1 MIESARPIEREKEG
15 GGTEWVCPKGTNN
28 CGGSNH
34 EFWTCAKIGNECPI
48 NDIIISSE
56 EITGYENIPMFDEGT
71 PPMYLSYSK
80 TTNDKWPIVQFTIET
95 GDQVCIDQY

>member
-34 EFWTCAKIGNECPI
+34 EFWTYAKIGNEC
-48 NDIIISSE
+48 
-56 EITGYENIPMFDEGT
+56 F
-71 PPMYLSYSK
+71 L
-80 TTNDKWPIVQFTIET
+80 
-95 GDQVCIDQY
+95 